1 MDKEILEI
9 LKQMQSTQNEH
20 TQILRAL
27 EERSEVTQAEIE
39 NLKHSVAKTQGAI
52 KEVNGTLE
60 EVKVSVEDL
69 TSKQDMLEDVTAN
82 NWVELVKMKK
92 KQA

>member
-9 LKQMQSTQNEH
+9 LKQMQTTQNEH

-39 NLKHSVAKTQGAI
+39 NLKHSVAETQGAI